1 MNVEQTKRLCEIE
14 RKIYEAYKSLQELN
28 KEVSKSLKQFD
39 NSSEVEEL
47 QTAVNLTCDAID
59 SIQFCK
65 DEFGC
70 QQ

>member
-1 MNVEQTKRLCEIE
+1 MNVEQTKRLSEIE
-14 RKIYEAYKSLQELN
+14 RKIYEAYLQELN

-39 NSSEVEEL
+39 DSSEVEEL

-65 DEFGC
+65 DEFGS